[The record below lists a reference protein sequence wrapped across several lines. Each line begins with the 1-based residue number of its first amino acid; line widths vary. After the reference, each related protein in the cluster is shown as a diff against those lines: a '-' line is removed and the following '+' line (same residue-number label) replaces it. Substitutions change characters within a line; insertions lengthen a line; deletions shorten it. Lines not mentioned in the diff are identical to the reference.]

1 MKEMLAHHKGSAIFT
16 AVTLV
21 LGFMYGMYLFGSVS
35 HALGVVFTMA
45 VLGVLEIS
53 LSFDNAIVNAKT
65 LETMD
70 AKWQHR
76 FMTWGMIVAVFGMRI
91 IFPVLI
97 VSIVSGLGMI
107 DATLLAIND
116 HVKYSEILQ
125 SSHILIAG
133 FGGAFLFLVA
143 FEFFL
148 DEEKDVHWIEVI
160 ESKLVKLGARKSI
173 GIVLT
178 IGILYVFY
186 KLLPATEA
194 LEFLLAGIAGIVAHE
209 LVKLF
214 GDIMES
220 EEDAT
225 LTVAK
230 SGLASFIYLEVLD
243 ASFSFDGVL
252 GALVISTDIFVI
264 AGGLA
269 IGAMFVRS
277 LTLQLVASGTL
288 NEYKYLEHGA
298 FYAIATLSTI
308 MFASTMIHIPEIVTG
323 VLSVAFIGLGFWS
336 SLKEKDSE

>member
-70 AKWQHR
+70 TKWQHR

-148 DEEKDVHWIEVI
+148 DEEKDIHWIEVI

-178 IGILYVFY
+178 IAILYAFY
-186 KLLPATEA
+186 KLLPAAED

-288 NEYKYLEHGA
+288 NEYKYLEHSA
-298 FYAIATLSTI
+298 FYAIGCLASI
-308 MFASTMIHIPEIVTG
+308 MFASTMIHIPEIVSG
-323 VLSVAFIGLGFWS
+323 GLSISFIIAGFICS
-336 SLKEKDSE
+336 IKSND